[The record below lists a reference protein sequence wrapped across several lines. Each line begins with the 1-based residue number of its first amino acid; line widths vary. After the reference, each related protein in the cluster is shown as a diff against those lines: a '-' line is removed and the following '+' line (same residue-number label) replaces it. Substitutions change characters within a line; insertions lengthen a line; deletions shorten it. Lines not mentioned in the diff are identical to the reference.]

1 MRKPIPSC
9 QNLNYL
15 DKTQGN
21 DDCSSTAMRNVSSI
35 DNSLVKVYN
44 ISKNKGDFTMRQ
56 NKKPSVSPLSIITLI
71 FVVPTITIYVLNFL
85 TGVYIPYWVSII
97 TSSISII
104 IGIID
109 LDSDTVTGERQ
120 LHCISIFSIVVSTIA
135 ISISIVLLF
144 ARYVVGI
151 IADSFSGIMNLW

>member
-1 MRKPIPSC
+1 
-9 QNLNYL
+9 
-15 DKTQGN
+15 
-21 DDCSSTAMRNVSSI
+21 
-35 DNSLVKVYN
+35 
-44 ISKNKGDFTMRQ
+44 MRQ
-56 NKKPSVSPLSIITLI
+56 NKKPSVSPLSIIALI

-109 LDSDTVTGERQ
+109 LDTDTVTGERQ

-135 ISISIVLLF
+135 ISISIALLF

-151 IADSFSGIMNLW
+151 IADSFSGLMNLW